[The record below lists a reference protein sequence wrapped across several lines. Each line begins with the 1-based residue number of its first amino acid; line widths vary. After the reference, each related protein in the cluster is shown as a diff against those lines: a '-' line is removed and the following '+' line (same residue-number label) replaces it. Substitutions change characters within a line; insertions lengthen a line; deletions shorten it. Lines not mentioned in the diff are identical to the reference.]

1 MVRPSSPRSK
11 PPTSSTHRLRTP
23 PIIRTGAPISV
34 VMRGHRLR
42 IRFGMG
48 RHGLAILQHD
58 SSPTPTSAEPSPS
71 PLSFVPGRQVLRRT
85 YSTDDILL
93 LPVVPQPTTTTTIHT
108 AVGTVWQRGP
118 SPDLFY
124 TSDNSAGST
133 AGLSIGEDECQ
144 GTALGHTGGESSSNL
159 C

>member
-1 MVRPSSPRSK
+1 MRPSLPRSR
-11 PPTSSTHRLRTP
+11 PAVPSTYRLRAP
-23 PIIRTGAPISV
+23 PVIHTGAPISV

-42 IRFGMG
+42 VRFGTG
-48 RHGLAILQHD
+48 RHRLATLQSD
-58 SSPTPTSAEPSPS
+58 SSSTPTGTEPSSS
-71 PLSFVPGRQVLRRT
+71 PLLFVPGRQILRRA